1 MMERIGEIRL
11 ENTLPSVFAGESI
24 PGSEVWRSDITFRRG
39 EYYMIEAASGTGKSS
54 LCSFLFGARRDY
66 EGRILFNGKDTRTF
80 SINDWQEIRRR
91 HIAYLPQELSLFPE
105 LTALENICLKA
116 DLTGGIGR
124 GQIEEWL
131 HELGIDSRTH
141 YPVGKMSVGQQ
152 QRVALIRSVCQ
163 PFDFL
168 LLDEPV
174 SHLDIDNN
182 RIAARIVMKEAARQG
197 AAIIATSVGNQIEI
211 PEATL
216 LRL

>member
-1 MMERIGEIRL
+1 MDRIGEIRL
-11 ENTLPSVFAGESI
+11 ENTLPSVFRGEEI
-24 PGSEVWRSDITFRRG
+24 PGSEIWRHDVTFVRG
-39 EYYMIEAASGTGKSS
+39 GNYMIEAASGTGKSS
-54 LCSFLFGARRDY
+54 LCSFLFGARKDY
-66 EGRILFNGKDTRTF
+66 EGKILFDGRDTRGFT
-80 SINDWQEIRRR
+80 INTWQEIRRR

-116 DLTGGIGR
+116 GLTGSADLER
-124 GQIEEWL
+124 IEEWL
-131 HELGIDSRTH
+131 HELGIDSRAH

-174 SHLDIDNN
+174 SHLDPENN
-182 RIAARIVMKEAARQG
+182 RIAARIVTREAERQQ

-211 PEATL
+211 PSPKL
-216 LRL
+216 IRL